1 MSHIGLEGQ
10 QFIHFLDL
18 MGKLEITKDDLQSTI
33 SLRIQKDERS
43 RERRREMIER
53 PSGFQKFNNKRK
65 QMTTYTFS
73 DDTISQIAR
82 LLQIAILSG
91 TDIVDNLRSLQV
103 IVDDAGKLSPDPQY
117 LEQFDQNLNR
127 MIAAIAAMSPPVD
140 MEE

>member
-1 MSHIGLEGQ
+1 
-10 QFIHFLDL
+10 
-18 MGKLEITKDDLQSTI
+18 
-33 SLRIQKDERS
+33 
-43 RERRREMIER
+43 
-53 PSGFQKFNNKRK
+53 
-65 QMTTYTFS
+65 MTTYTFS

-91 TDIVDNLRSLQV
+91 TDIVDHLRSLQV
-103 IVDDAGKLSPDPQY
+103 LGDDAGRLSPDPQY